1 MKAKAAI
8 LIELK
13 VPLLID
19 EISVPD
25 PVEGQVL
32 VKIRYSGLCGSQLG
46 EIDGAKGPDNFLPHL
61 LGHEGAGIVLKTGAG
76 VRTVKEGDPVV
87 LHWRKG
93 FGLESKPPIYQWR
106 GKALNAGWVTTFNEL
121 AVVSEN
127 RVTRIPQDFDLKL
140 ASLLGCAVITG
151 LGIVANDAKVKSGE
165 SVVVFGAGG
174 MGLNVIQAARIA
186 GASPIVVI
194 DLLDHKLALA
204 KTFGADIV
212 VNSRNED
219 ARQVVARALPKGADV
234 VVDNTGLSS
243 VIELA
248 YELTA
253 PQGRTILVGVPK
265 AGSRVSIDTMPL
277 HFGKVLTG
285 SHGGQA
291 EPGRDIPHCLGLFA
305 QGKLKLKEMITDTF
319 TLEGINAAVEGLR
332 AGKIAGRA
340 LIEISKP

>member
-8 LIELK
+8 LTQLK
-13 VPLLID
+13 EPLLVEDI
-19 EISVPD
+19 EVPD
-25 PVEGQVL
+25 PGQNQVL
-32 VKIRYSGLCGSQLG
+32 VKVRYSGLCGSQIG
-46 EIDGAKGPDNFLPHL
+46 EIDGAKGPDKFLPHL
-61 LGHEGAGIVLKTGAG
+61 LGHEGAGVVLKTGAG
-76 VRTVKEGDPVV
+76 VQTVKEGDHVV

-93 FGLESKPPIYQWR
+93 LGLESKPPVYQWR

-127 RVTRIPQDFDLKL
+127 RVTRIPNDFDLKL

-174 MGLNVIQAARIA
+174 MGLNVIQAAKVA
-186 GASPIVVI
+186 GASPIVVV
-194 DLLDHKLALA
+194 DLLDSKLALA
-204 KTFGADIV
+204 KTFGADVV

-219 ARQVVARALPKGADV
+219 AREAVARALPKGADV
-234 VVDNTGLSS
+234 VVDNTGLSP

-277 HFGKVLTG
+277 HFGKILTG

-291 EPGRDIPHCLGLFA
+291 EPGRDIPHCLDLFA
-305 QGKLKLKEMITDTF
+305 RGKLKLQEMITDTF
-319 TLEGINAAVEGLR
+319 TLNDINAAVDGLR
-332 AGKIAGRA
+332 SGKIAGRA
-340 LIEISKP
+340 LIEISPS